1 MIESCRT
8 ILDQGLAATMAL
20 VTLARLP
27 CTVSECGHRI
37 VVVKKSEDGGR
48 QKTKVERSE

>member
-37 VVVKKSEDGGR
+37 VVVEKSEDATEAKDKR
-48 QKTKVERSE
+48 R